1 MGHVHS
7 KRKKQ
12 KYNKELADYINRNI
26 PGYDAFQRKH
36 SLSPAEIEHL
46 SKACEPFY
54 SQHCSSASTKPKWVT
69 MPITHDSRESS
80 PLLQNVSKGHI
91 SYKDIKVDGHPAL
104 LNLQNEQNI
113 RLEKMEE
120 RMNKIRQHAMQEAD
134 RRKYAYLFK
143 AKSRHSPTK
152 ELLKKTKDKILQKTS
167 VCDEKENQKLTVDK
181 QDTGE
186 VIPVKTVTPT
196 EKSNTEIEK
205 SSIASTMPAF
215 DRINLND
222 PKSVLL
228 LPFLLPIFLLLYM
241 VRTIAQSEKWRKDRS
256 KQN

>member
-26 PGYDAFQRKH
+26 PGYEGYHQKH
-36 SLSPAEIEHL
+36 SLNPSDVNRL
-46 SKACEPFY
+46 SQVTEPFS
-54 SQHCSSASTKPKWVT
+54 SQNRISTKPKWVT

-80 PLLQNVSKGHI
+80 PLLQNVNKGHI

-143 AKSRHSPTK
+143 AKTRHSPTK
-152 ELLKKTKDKILQKTS
+152 ELLLKTKDKIMLTANI
-167 VCDEKENQKLTVDK
+167 CDDKHNQKLTLDNK
-181 QDTGE
+181 DQGE
-186 VIPVKTVTPT
+186 VIPVKTINDTQKSEMEV
-196 EKSNTEIEK
+196 EKSNK
-205 SSIASTMPAF
+205 VQTMPAF
-215 DRINLND
+215 DHINLS
-222 PKSVLL
+222 KIFHIFSV
-228 LPFLLPIFLLLYM
+228 F
-241 VRTIAQSEKWRKDRS
+241 TTCK
-256 KQN
+256 